1 MTRQYFVGQH
11 LDDMTIG
18 NGTRNQWNR
27 CKKTKHDSTERRLAE
42 RLQRPLQG
50 LTQASGYHCRGCAFQ
65 RFSES
70 KLRWGEDEEG
80 PGTAIRHGGD
90 TIGGLWVLEIGLEV
104 EGVARVASLL
114 GGEEA
119 SFHHWVRLKPERSSS
134 LSAKAEGSLIAGM
147 GIPDVIIIGTNW
159 GTRSDAAGVE
169 EQK

>member
-1 MTRQYFVGQH
+1 MLGREAATTTPRADTGKWVPLPQLRLPEV
-11 LDDMTIG
+11 
-18 NGTRNQWNR
+18 RPSE
-27 CKKTKHDSTERRLAE
+27 DSSPAE
-42 RLQRPLQG
+42 
-50 LTQASGYHCRGCAFQ
+50 

-70 KLRWGEDEEG
+70 KSRLGEDEEG

-104 EGVARVASLL
+104 EGVIGEGSINEVGARVASLL
-114 GGEEA
+114 GGEEV
-119 SFHHWVRLKPERSSS
+119 SFRHWVRLKLEWLLS

-147 GIPDVIIIGTNW
+147 GIPDVIVIGTNW

>member
-1 MTRQYFVGQH
+1 MLGQEAAMTTPRADTGEWVPLSWLRLPETAGEKCH
-11 LDDMTIG
+11 SPGACKDD
-18 NGTRNQWNR
+18 
-27 CKKTKHDSTERRLAE
+27 
-42 RLQRPLQG
+42 QG
-50 LTQASGYHCRGCAFQ
+50 
-65 RFSES
+65 RFSKS

-119 SFHHWVRLKPERSSS
+119 SFRHWVRLKPEQSLS

-147 GIPDVIIIGTNW
+147 GIPDVIVIGTNW